1 MSNCPYCRFILFVC
15 ILVAQFIVGLARLNN
30 SSVFVHYQ
38 FDPGSSIKHIYQ
50 KSDQVLTLLRILSNN
65 NRRPIEFY
73 ERTYSIEPLEN
84 RVSMRHKMCAV

>member
-1 MSNCPYCRFILFVC
+1 MSSRPYCRFILFVC
-15 ILVAQFIVGLARLNN
+15 ILVGQFIVGLARL

-50 KSDQVLTLLRILSNN
+50 KSDQVLTLLRSNN

-84 RVSMRHKMCAV
+84 RVSMRQKMCAV